1 MQPQN
6 NKKAEHRS
14 SSSALNPSRIA
25 RYAIE
30 LWHGHSFVPLS
41 AITNASYRR
50 RGGPMVRA
58 TICLVAVLVF
68 PVTSLAQFTPW
79 SAPVKVEGQINSNAP
94 ETCVAVSK
102 DHLSLYFAR
111 FSSSSGFGGYDLY
124 VSERDTV
131 EEPWGVPYLV
141 PYVNSSSNDFC
152 PALSLDEHR
161 LYFASVRP
169 DGNCGTGTD
178 IYVSRRHD
186 RRDDFGWEPPENLG
200 CELNSSRNDQ
210 APSIFEDESGA
221 VLMYFATNREPS
233 QGFDIYQSRQ
243 RHDDTFGPAT
253 PVSEL
258 NAATFNEIGTAIRRD
273 GLEIIVDS
281 TRPGGRG
288 GRDLW
293 VATRESTRNPWSPLV
308 NLTWLS
314 SGTYD
319 GGRMSMS
326 FDGRALYFTSDRA
339 TPGSPDIYVTTR
351 ERLRGPKK

>member
-1 MQPQN
+1 
-6 NKKAEHRS
+6 
-14 SSSALNPSRIA
+14 
-25 RYAIE
+25 
-30 LWHGHSFVPLS
+30 
-41 AITNASYRR
+41 
-50 RGGPMVRA
+50 MVRA
-58 TICLVAVLVF
+58 TIGLVAVLVF

-79 SAPVKVEGQINSNAP
+79 SAPVKVEGEINSNAP

-102 DHLSLYFAR
+102 DHLTLYFAR
-111 FSSSSGFGGYDLY
+111 SSSSSGLGGFDLY
-124 VSERDTV
+124 FSKRDTLA
-131 EEPWGVPYLV
+131 EPWGTPSPVPHI
-141 PYVNSSSNDFC
+141 NSSSNDFC

-169 DGNCGTGTD
+169 DGNCGIGTD

-186 RRDDFGWEPPENLG
+186 RRNDLGWGPPENLG
-200 CELNSSRNDQ
+200 CELNSPGSDQ
-210 APSIFEDESGA
+210 APSFFEDESGA

-243 RHDDTFGPAT
+243 QEDDTFGPAT

-258 NAATFNEIGTAIRRD
+258 NVATFNEIGTAIRRD

-281 TRPGGRG
+281 TRPGGLG

-293 VATRESTRNPWSPLV
+293 GATRESTRDPWSPLV
-308 NLTWLS
+308 NLRWLN

-339 TPGSPDIYVTTR
+339 TPGSSDIYVTTR
-351 ERLRGPKK
+351 ERLRGRKK